1 MVVVLLGVF
10 FPSPPFDSVV
20 NRKTFGSEFVEL
32 VIEKERQLRK
42 KNQTYLK

>member
-10 FPSPPFDSVV
+10 FPSPFDSVV